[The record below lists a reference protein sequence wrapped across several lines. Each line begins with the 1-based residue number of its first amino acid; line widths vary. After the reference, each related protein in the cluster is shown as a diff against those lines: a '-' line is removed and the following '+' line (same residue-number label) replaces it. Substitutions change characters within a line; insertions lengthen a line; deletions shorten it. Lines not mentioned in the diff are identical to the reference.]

1 MNLTKKLI
9 MSNIFKIIF
18 SLIGALSL
26 FLAGWF
32 AHAWKNRGNIA
43 KEVKKT
49 IVDLNKERKK
59 AEKAIR
65 DSYEEKLK
73 QKEEIIQSLYKII
86 ERLIGLFE
94 PLQKDNVFLANRVMN
109 NIAKNKERLDKISD
123 KSLIDRRL

>member
-1 MNLTKKLI
+1 MGKILN
-9 MSNIFKIIF
+9 IIF
-18 SLIGALSL
+18 SLIGALLL

-49 IVDLNKERKK
+49 IVDLNEERKK

-73 QKEEIIQSLYKII
+73 QKEEIIQRLYKII

-94 PLQKDNVFLANRVMN
+94 PLQKDNVFGANRVMN
-109 NIAKNKERLDKISD
+109 NITKNKKRLDKIAD
-123 KSLIDRRL
+123 KSLIDKRL

>member
-1 MNLTKKLI
+1 